1 MAKNYNSDNLL
12 MQFSDHVSDVI
23 FLSIFGVIGCIPVLT
38 IGTATT
44 ALYYAAMKSIRDE
57 GREKNNDN

>member
-1 MAKNYNSDNLL
+1 MDKNYNSDNLL

>member
-1 MAKNYNSDNLL
+1 MDKNYNSDNLL

-44 ALYYAAMKSIRDE
+44 ALYCAAMKSIRDE
-57 GREKNNDN
+57 GKEKKNDN

>member
-1 MAKNYNSDNLL
+1 MAKNNNPDNLL
-12 MQFSDHVSDVI
+12 MQFSDRVSDVI

-57 GREKNNDN
+57 GREKKNDN